1 MLQAWSGWPPARR
14 KLVAVA
20 AAGVA
25 VALGVWSWATRPPFV
40 PLYSRLEVQEAA
52 RVVEALQ
59 QLGIP
64 YRLTGAGTTVEVPR
78 DRVYAARL
86 QLAAQGLPRS
96 GGVGFELF
104 DRASF
109 GATELVQR
117 VNLQR
122 ALAGELVR
130 SIETLEAVE
139 SARVHLAIPEDRLFR
154 DESSSPSAS
163 VVVALRPGASL
174 SPGQVR
180 AIRHLVANSVEGLS
194 PERVTVVDTR
204 GRLLSAGQDDPGGV
218 NTAQLGEREQVEA
231 ALQQRVQSMLDQVL
245 GPGRAIA
252 RVSAE
257 VDFSRRQV
265 EQESFLPD
273 QRAPTSEVTV
283 EEQYAGRGG
292 LPPGGPAT
300 VSVPS
305 YAQTPPGASGGEYR
319 RRESRTTYQV
329 TRRVERAVSTG
340 GIRRLSVAV
349 LVDRQVPQAAVQA
362 LESAVAAGVGLDR
375 RRGDVLVVQAVDM
388 PAAGSRPGPEQ
399 GQAAR
404 PPAPRAAAVPWW
416 AFAAG
421 GAGLLAL
428 VLVVLFLVLRRRR
441 RGEVKVETLQPV
453 PVPPGPA
460 VPEEDEEERVL
471 RALRE
476 REDSQEA
483 VVRRELQRMAQE
495 RPADIAAV
503 IKSWMAEK

>member
-1 MLQAWSGWPPARR
+1 MLQAWSGWSPARKR
-14 KLVAVA
+14 VVALVA
-20 AAGVA
+20 AGAA
-25 VALGVWSWATRPPFV
+25 VALAAWSWLARPQFV
-40 PLYSRLEVQEAA
+40 PLYSRLDVQEAA

-59 QLGIP
+59 QMGVP

-78 DRVYAARL
+78 ERVYAARL

-104 DRASF
+104 DRSSF
-109 GATELVQR
+109 GASELVQR

-122 ALAGELVR
+122 AVAGELVR
-130 SIETLEAVE
+130 SIETLDAVE

-154 DESSSPSAS
+154 DEASSPSAS
-163 VVVALRPGASL
+163 VVVALRPGAGL
-174 SPGQVR
+174 SAGQVR
-180 AIRHLVANSVEGLS
+180 AIRHLVASSVEGLS

-204 GRLLSAGQDDPGGV
+204 GRLLSAGQEDPSGV
-218 NTAQLGEREQVEA
+218 NTVQLGEREQVEA
-231 ALQQRVQSMLDQVL
+231 ALQQRVQSMLDEVL
-245 GPGRAIA
+245 GPGKALA

-283 EEQYAGRGG
+283 EESYAGRGG

-305 YAQTPPGASGGEYR
+305 YAQAPATASGSEYR

-349 LVDRQVPQAAVQA
+349 LVDRRVPQAAVQA
-362 LESAVAAGVGLDR
+362 LEAAVAAGLGLDR
-375 RRGDVLVVQAVDM
+375 RRGDVLVVQAVDF
-388 PAAGSRPGPEQ
+388 PAASES
-399 GQAAR
+399 
-404 PPAPRAAAVPWW
+404 PAPRAEAPTANGRRGVPLWLV
-416 AFAAG
+416 AAAG
-421 GAGLLAL
+421 GTGLLTLLAVVL
-428 VLVVLFLVLRRRR
+428 VLLRRRR
-441 RGEVKVETLQPV
+441 AAPVKVETLQPV
-453 PVPPGPA
+453 PVAPAAPPA
-460 VPEEDEEERVL
+460 EEDEEERIL

-476 REDSQEA
+476 REEGQQA

-503 IKSWMAEK
+503 IKSWIQEK

>member
-1 MLQAWSGWPPARR
+1 MWQAWSTWPPARR
-14 KLVAVA
+14 RLAVLG
-20 AAGVA
+20 AAGLA
-25 VALGVWSWATRPPFV
+25 VALAVWSWVSRPQFV
-40 PLYSRLEVQEAA
+40 PLYSRLDVQEAA

-59 QLGIP
+59 QAGVP

-86 QLAAQGLPRS
+86 QLASQGLPRS

-104 DRASF
+104 DRNSF

-117 VNLQR
+117 VNLHR

-139 SARVHLAIPEDRLFR
+139 SARVHLAIPEDRLFQ
-154 DESSSPSAS
+154 DETTTPSAS

-174 SPGQVR
+174 SAGQVR
-180 AIRHLVANSVEGLS
+180 AIRHLVASSVEGLS

-204 GRLLSAGQDDPGGV
+204 GRLLSAGQEDPSGA
-218 NTAQLGEREQVEA
+218 NAAQLGEREQVEA
-231 ALQQRVQSMLDQVL
+231 ALQQRVQGMLDQVL

-283 EEQYAGRGG
+283 EESYAGRGG

-305 YAQTPPGASGGEYR
+305 YAQTPPAASGSEYR

-329 TRRVERAVSTG
+329 TRRVERAVSVG
-340 GIRRLSVAV
+340 GIRRISVAV
-349 LVDRQVPQAAVQA
+349 LVDRRVPPAAVQA
-362 LESAVAAGVGLDR
+362 LEAAVAASVGLDR
-375 RRGDVLVVQAVDM
+375 RRGDVLVVQTVELPAGAEH
-388 PAAGSRPGPEQ
+388 PAATAQTPTPPGRPG
-399 GQAAR
+399 G
-404 PPAPRAAAVPWW
+404 PPWVVAGAAAV
-416 AFAAG
+416 AAV
-421 GAGLLAL
+421 AL
-428 VLVVLFLVLRRRR
+428 VAVVLVLRRRR
-441 RGEVKVETLQPV
+441 ARPVTVETLQPV
-453 PVPPGPA
+453 TVPPPPA
-460 VPEEDEEERVL
+460 PEPEEDEEERVL

-476 REDSQEA
+476 REESREA
-483 VVRRELQRMAQE
+483 AVRRELQRMAQE

>member
-1 MLQAWSGWPPARR
+1 MWQAWSGWPPARKR
-14 KLVAVA
+14 LAVLA

-25 VALGVWSWATRPPFV
+25 VALGVWSWVSRPQFV
-40 PLYSRLEVQEAA
+40 PLYSRLDVEEAA
-52 RVVEALQ
+52 RVVQALQ
-59 QLGIP
+59 QAGVP

-86 QLAAQGLPRS
+86 QLASQGLPRS

-104 DRASF
+104 DRNNF

-117 VNLQR
+117 VNLHR

-139 SARVHLAIPEDRLFR
+139 SARVHLAIPEDRLFQ
-154 DESSSPSAS
+154 DETTSPSAS

-174 SPGQVR
+174 SSGQVR
-180 AIRHLVANSVEGLS
+180 AIRHLVASSVEGLS

-204 GRLLSAGQDDPGGV
+204 GRLLSAGQEDPSGA
-218 NTAQLGEREQVEA
+218 NAAQLGEREQVEA
-231 ALQQRVQSMLDQVL
+231 ALQQRVQGMLDQVL

-252 RVSAE
+252 RVSAD

-283 EEQYAGRGG
+283 EESYAGRGG

-305 YAQTPPGASGGEYR
+305 YAQAPPAASGSEYR

-329 TRRVERAVSTG
+329 TRRVERAVSVG
-340 GIRRLSVAV
+340 GIRRISVAV
-349 LVDRQVPQAAVQA
+349 LVDRRVPPAAVQA
-362 LESAVAAGVGLDR
+362 LEAAVAAGVGLDR
-375 RRGDVLVVQAVDM
+375 RRGDVLVVQTVDLPAGTEE
-388 PAAGSRPGPEQ
+388 PAATARVPTPTGRTGLAPWVLTG
-399 GQAAR
+399 AA
-404 PPAPRAAAVPWW
+404 AAAAVLV
-416 AFAAG
+416 AA
-421 GAGLLAL
+421 
-428 VLVVLFLVLRRRR
+428 VVLLVLRRRR
-441 RGEVKVETLQPV
+441 RARAVTVETLQPA
-453 PVPPGPA
+453 PVPPPPA
-460 VPEEDEEERVL
+460 PEPEEDEEERVL

-476 REDSQEA
+476 REESREA
-483 VVRRELQRMAQE
+483 AVRRELQRMAQE

>member
-1 MLQAWSGWPPARR
+1 MLQAWSGWPPARKR
-14 KLVAVA
+14 VVALVA
-20 AAGVA
+20 AGAA
-25 VALGVWSWATRPPFV
+25 VALAVWSWLGRPQFV
-40 PLYSRLEVQEAA
+40 PLYSKLDVQEAA

-59 QLGIP
+59 QMGVP

-104 DRASF
+104 DRSSF
-109 GATELVQR
+109 GTSELVQR

-139 SARVHLAIPEDRLFR
+139 SARVHLAIPQDRLFR
-154 DESSSPSAS
+154 DEASSPSAS
-163 VVVALRPGASL
+163 VVVGLRPGARL
-174 SPGQVR
+174 SAGQVR
-180 AIRHLVANSVEGLS
+180 AIRHLVASSVEGLS

-204 GRLLSAGQDDPGGV
+204 GRLLSAGQEDPSGA
-218 NTAQLGEREQVEA
+218 NTVQLGEREQVEA
-231 ALQQRVQSMLDQVL
+231 ALQQRVQSMLDEVL
-245 GPGRAIA
+245 GPGKALA
-252 RVSAE
+252 QVSAE

-283 EEQYAGRGG
+283 EESYAGRGG

-305 YAQTPPGASGGEYR
+305 YTQAPAAASGSEYR

-329 TRRVERAVSTG
+329 TRRVERATSTG

-349 LVDRQVPQAAVQA
+349 LVDRRVPQAAVRA
-362 LESAVAAGVGLDR
+362 LEAAVAAGVGLDR
-375 RRGDVLVVQAVDM
+375 RRGDVLVVQAVDL
-388 PAAGSRPGPEQ
+388 PGAAE
-399 GQAAR
+399 
-404 PPAPRAAAVPWW
+404 PPAPQAEAPGAATGRPGLPVWLLA
-416 AFAAG
+416 AAG
-421 GAGLLAL
+421 GAGLLVLLAV
-428 VLVVLFLVLRRRR
+428 VLVVLRRRR
-441 RGEVKVETLQPV
+441 AAPVKVETLQPV
-453 PVPPGPA
+453 PVAPPA
-460 VPEEDEEERVL
+460 VPSAEEDEEERIL

-476 REDSQEA
+476 REESQQA
-483 VVRRELQRMAQE
+483 VLRRELQRMAQD
-495 RPADIAAV
+495 RPADVAAV
-503 IKSWMAEK
+503 IKSWMQEK

>member
-1 MLQAWSGWPPARR
+1 MLQAWSSWPASRR
-14 KLVAVA
+14 RAAVLAAVGVAVA
-20 AAGVA
+20 ALA
-25 VALGVWSWATRPPFV
+25 WSWATRPQFV
-40 PLYSRLEVQEAA
+40 PLYSRLDVQEAA

-59 QLGIP
+59 QMGVP
-64 YRLTGAGTTVEVPR
+64 YRLSGVGTTVEVPR

-104 DRASF
+104 DRTSF

-139 SARVHLAIPEDRLFR
+139 SARVHLAIPEDRLFQ
-154 DESSSPSAS
+154 DESSTPSAS
-163 VVVALRPGASL
+163 VVVALRPGAGL

-180 AIRHLVANSVEGLS
+180 AIQHLVANSVQGLA

-204 GRLLSAGQDDPGGV
+204 GRLLSAGREDPAGA
-218 NTAQLGEREQVEA
+218 NAAQLTEREQVEA

-283 EEQYAGRGG
+283 EESYAGRGG
-292 LPPGGPAT
+292 LPPGGPAS

-305 YAQTPPGASGGEYR
+305 YAQAPAAASGSEYR

-329 TRRVERAVSTG
+329 TRRVERAVSAG

-349 LVDRQVPQAAVQA
+349 LVDRQVPQAAVRA
-362 LESAVAAGVGLDR
+362 LEAAVAAGVGLDR
-375 RRGDVLVVQAVDM
+375 RRGDVLVVQAVDF
-388 PAAGSRPGPEQ
+388 
-399 GQAAR
+399 
-404 PPAPRAAAVPWW
+404 PAPVEAQAPQAKAAQPRGRSTPLPWW
-416 AFAAG
+416 ALAAAG
-421 GAGLLAL
+421 GLLV
-428 VLVVLFLVLRRRR
+428 VLVVVLLLLRRRR
-441 RGEVKVETLQPV
+441 RAEVKVETLQPV
-453 PVPPGPA
+453 PVPPAPRE
-460 VPEEDEEERVL
+460 PEEDEEERIL

-476 REDSQEA
+476 REESREA
-483 VVRRELQRMAQE
+483 TVRRELQRLAQE

>member
-1 MLQAWSGWPPARR
+1 MLQTWSSWPPSRR
-14 KLVAVA
+14 RAVILAAVGVAVA
-20 AAGVA
+20 ALA
-25 VALGVWSWATRPPFV
+25 WSWATRPQFV

-59 QLGIP
+59 QMGIP
-64 YRLTGAGTTVEVPR
+64 YRLAGAGTTVEVPR
-78 DRVYAARL
+78 DRVYTARL
-86 QLAAQGLPRS
+86 QLASQGLPRS

-104 DRASF
+104 DRTSF

-122 ALAGELVR
+122 AIAGELVR
-130 SIETLEAVE
+130 SVETLEAVE
-139 SARVHLAIPEDRLFR
+139 SARVHLAIPEDRLFQ
-154 DESSSPSAS
+154 DDSSAPSAS

-174 SPGQVR
+174 SGGQVR
-180 AIRHLVANSVEGLS
+180 AIQHLVASSVQGLA

-204 GRLLSAGQDDPGGV
+204 GRLLSPGGEDP
-218 NTAQLGEREQVEA
+218 TGAKAAQLSEREQVEA
-231 ALQQRVQSMLDQVL
+231 ALQQRAQSMLDQVL

-265 EQESFLPD
+265 EQESFLPE

-283 EEQYAGRGG
+283 EESYAGRGA
-292 LPPGGPAT
+292 LPPGGPAS

-305 YAQTPPGASGGEYR
+305 YAQVAPGSSGSEYR

-349 LVDRQVPQAAVQA
+349 LVDRQVPQAVVQA
-362 LESAVAAGVGLDR
+362 LEAAVAAGVGLDR
-375 RRGDVLVVQAVDM
+375 RRGDALVVQAVDFPT
-388 PAAGSRPGPEQ
+388 PAQTPTP
-399 GQAAR
+399 QAQATQAQ
-404 PPAPRAAAVPWW
+404 APQAAVPWW
-416 AFAAG
+416 MLPAA
-421 GAGLLAL
+421 GAGLLL
-428 VLVVLFLVLRRRR
+428 LVVVTLLLRRRR
-441 RGEVKVETLQPV
+441 RAPVKVETLQPV
-453 PVPPGPA
+453 PVPPAAPA
-460 VPEEDEEERVL
+460 PDEDEEERIL

-476 REDSQEA
+476 REESREA
-483 VVRRELQRMAQE
+483 TVRRELQRLAHE

>member
-1 MLQAWSGWPPARR
+1 MGFA
-14 KLVAVA
+14 AV
-20 AAGVA
+20 GVA
-25 VALGVWSWATRPPFV
+25 VALGVWSWATRPQFV

-59 QLGIP
+59 QLGVP

-104 DRASF
+104 DRSSF

-117 VNLQR
+117 VNLHR

-154 DESSSPSAS
+154 DESSTPSAS
-163 VVVALRPGASL
+163 VVVALRPGAGL

-180 AIRHLVANSVEGLS
+180 AIRHLVAHSVEGLS

-204 GRLLSAGQDDPGGV
+204 GRLLSPGQDDPGGV

-305 YAQTPPGASGGEYR
+305 YAQGPPGASGAEYR

-329 TRRVERAVSTG
+329 TRRVERAISTG

-349 LVDRQVPQAAVQA
+349 LVDRRVPQAAVQA

-375 RRGDVLVVQAVDM
+375 RRGDVLVVQAVDF
-388 PAAGSRPGPEQ
+388 PAASAASAPQDQAAPSQTPRPGVP
-399 GQAAR
+399 GWVF
-404 PPAPRAAAVPWW
+404 AAA
-416 AFAAG
+416 

-428 VLVVLFLVLRRRR
+428 VLVALFLVLRRRR

-453 PVPPGPA
+453 PVPPAPP
-460 VPEEDEEERVL
+460 VPEEDEEERIL

-476 REDSQEA
+476 REESREA

>member
-14 KLVAVA
+14 RALVLGAAGLAVA
-20 AAGVA
+20 AA
-25 VALGVWSWATRPPFV
+25 VWGWATRPQFV
-40 PLYSRLEVQEAA
+40 PLYGRLDVQEAA
-52 RVVEALQ
+52 RVVESLQ
-59 QLGIP
+59 QMGVP
-64 YRLTGAGTTVEVPR
+64 YRLSGAGTTVEVPR

-104 DRASF
+104 DRTNF

-154 DESSSPSAS
+154 DESAAPSAS
-163 VVVALRPGASL
+163 VVLALRPGAVL
-174 SPGQVR
+174 TAGQVR
-180 AIRHLVANSVEGLS
+180 AIRHLVASSVEGLS

-204 GRLLSAGQDDPGGV
+204 GRLLSAGQDDPAGA
-218 NTAQLGEREQVEA
+218 NAAQLGEREQVEA

-283 EEQYAGRGG
+283 EESYAGRGG
-292 LPPGGPAT
+292 PPPGGPAT

-305 YAQTPPGASGGEYR
+305 YAQAPPGGSGSEYR

-329 TRRVERAVSTG
+329 TRRVERAVSVG
-340 GIRRLSVAV
+340 GIRRVSVAV
-349 LVDRQVPQAAVQA
+349 LVDRRVPQAAVQA
-362 LESAVAAGVGLDR
+362 LEAAVAAGVGLDR
-375 RRGDVLVVQAVDM
+375 RRGDVLVVQAVDF
-388 PAAGSRPGPEQ
+388 PGASEAAAPQPEAATQAVPRPAVPGWAVLAAGVT
-399 GQAAR
+399 
-404 PPAPRAAAVPWW
+404 AAVLLT
-416 AFAAG
+416 
-421 GAGLLAL
+421 GAAL
-428 VLVVLFLVLRRRR
+428 VLLRRRR
-441 RGEVKVETLQPV
+441 RAAVKVETLQPV
-453 PVPPGPA
+453 PVPPPA
-460 VPEEDEEERVL
+460 PEPEEDEEERVL

-476 REDSQEA
+476 REESREA
-483 VVRRELQRMAQE
+483 TVRRELQRIAQE

>member
-1 MLQAWSGWPPARR
+1 MLQAWSTWPPARR
-14 KLVAVA
+14 RLVGFAAV
-20 AAGVA
+20 GLA
-25 VALGVWSWATRPPFV
+25 VALGVWSWATRPQFV

-59 QLGIP
+59 QLAIP

-78 DRVYAARL
+78 ERVYAARL

-96 GGVGFELF
+96 GGVGFEVF
-104 DRASF
+104 DRSGF

-139 SARVHLAIPEDRLFR
+139 SARVHLAVPEDRLFR
-154 DESSSPSAS
+154 DESSTPSAS
-163 VVVALRPGASL
+163 VVVALRPGAGL
-174 SPGQVR
+174 SAGQVR

-204 GRLLSAGQDDPGGV
+204 GRLLSAGQEDPAGV

-292 LPPGGPAT
+292 LPAGGPAT

-305 YAQTPPGASGGEYR
+305 YAQTPPGSSGAEYR

-375 RRGDVLVVQAVDM
+375 RRGDVLVVQAVDF
-388 PAAGSRPGPEQ
+388 PAAGPAPAPQ
-399 GQAAR
+399 AQAAQPQPR
-404 PPAPRAAAVPWW
+404 PAVPWW

-421 GAGLLAL
+421 GAGLLVL
-428 VLVVLFLVLRRRR
+428 VLVAVLLVLRRRR

-453 PVPPGPA
+453 PVPPAPP
-460 VPEEDEEERVL
+460 VPEEDEEERIL

-476 REDSQEA
+476 REESREA

-503 IKSWMAEK
+503 IKGWMAEK

>member
-1 MLQAWSGWPPARR
+1 MLSAWSSWPPARR
-14 KLVAVA
+14 RWA
-20 AAGVA
+20 ALAGAGVA
-25 VALGVWSWATRPPFV
+25 VALAVWSWATRPQFV
-40 PLYSRLEVQEAA
+40 PLYGRLDVEEAA

-59 QLGIP
+59 RAGVP
-64 YRLTGAGTTVEVPR
+64 YRLSGAGTTVEVPR

-104 DRASF
+104 DRNNF

-130 SIETLEAVE
+130 SIETLDAVE

-154 DESSSPSAS
+154 DESTSPSAS

-174 SPGQVR
+174 SSGQVR
-180 AIRHLVANSVEGLS
+180 AIRHLVASSVEGLS

-204 GRLLSAGQDDPGGV
+204 GRLLSAGQEDPSGV

-231 ALQQRVQSMLDQVL
+231 ALQQRVQTMLDQVL

-273 QRAPTSEVTV
+273 RRAPTSEVTV
-283 EEQYAGRGG
+283 EESYTGRGG
-292 LPPGGPAT
+292 VPPGGPAT

-305 YAQTPPGASGGEYR
+305 YAQAPPAGSGSEYR

-329 TRRVERAVSTG
+329 TRRVERAVSVG

-349 LVDRQVPQAAVQA
+349 LVDRRVPQAAVQA
-362 LESAVAAGVGLDR
+362 LESAVAASLGLDR
-375 RRGDVLVVQAVDM
+375 RRGDVLVVQAVDF
-388 PAAGSRPGPEQ
+388 PGAVESA
-399 GQAAR
+399 AAR
-404 PPAPRAAAVPWW
+404 PEATPQPAPQAPVSRWTWV
-416 AFAAG
+416 AAG
-421 GAGLLAL
+421 AGAALLAL
-428 VLVVLFLVLRRRR
+428 LTVLLVVRRRR
-441 RGEVKVETLQPV
+441 AAVKVETLQPV
-453 PVPPGPA
+453 PVPPPA
-460 VPEEDEEERVL
+460 PESEEDEEERVL

-476 REDSQEA
+476 REESREA
-483 VVRRELQRMAQE
+483 TVRRELQRMAHE

>member
-1 MLQAWSGWPPARR
+1 MLQAWFSWPASRR
-14 KLVAVA
+14 RAAVLAAVGVAVA
-20 AAGVA
+20 ALA
-25 VALGVWSWATRPPFV
+25 WSWATRPQFV
-40 PLYSRLEVQEAA
+40 PLYSRLDVQEAA

-59 QLGIP
+59 QMGIP
-64 YRLTGAGTTVEVPR
+64 YRLSGAGTTVEVPR

-104 DRASF
+104 DRTSF

-139 SARVHLAIPEDRLFR
+139 SARVHLAIPEDRLFQ
-154 DESSSPSAS
+154 DESSAPSAS

-174 SPGQVR
+174 SSGQVR
-180 AIRHLVANSVEGLS
+180 AIQHLVANSVQGLA

-204 GRLLSAGQDDPGGV
+204 GRLLSGGREDPAGA
-218 NTAQLGEREQVEA
+218 NAAQLTEREQVEA

-283 EEQYAGRGG
+283 EESYAGRGG
-292 LPPGGPAT
+292 LPPGGPAS

-305 YAQTPPGASGGEYR
+305 YAQAPAAASGSEYR

-329 TRRVERAVSTG
+329 TRRVERAVSAG

-349 LVDRQVPQAAVQA
+349 LVDRQVPQAAVRA
-362 LESAVAAGVGLDR
+362 LEAAVAAGVGLDR
-375 RRGDVLVVQAVDM
+375 RRGDVLVVQAVDF
-388 PAAGSRPGPEQ
+388 PAPAEARTPQ
-399 GQAAR
+399 AQAAQPQAR
-404 PPAPRAAAVPWW
+404 STPLPGWALAA
-416 AFAAG
+416 AAG
-421 GAGLLAL
+421 GLLVV
-428 VLVVLFLVLRRRR
+428 VLVVVLLLLRRRR
-441 RGEVKVETLQPV
+441 RAEVKVETLQPV
-453 PVPPGPA
+453 PVPPAPRE
-460 VPEEDEEERVL
+460 PEEDEEERIL

-476 REDSQEA
+476 REESREA
-483 VVRRELQRMAQE
+483 TVRRELQRLAQE